1 MPMRKGRAVKANLKF
16 MRPFALSAVSL
27 VAICLGVAGLYSLT
41 TVAAPPD
48 SKGGLNPTSSSK
60 SAATVN
66 ESSAPSKAVA
76 TLAGGCFWCT
86 EAVFERMIGVEDVV
100 SGYTGGQ
107 VPNPNYQMVLTGQ
120 TGHAEAIQ
128 IHYDPSKTSYEEILE
143 VFFGTHDPTT
153 LNRQGADVG
162 TQYRSAV
169 FYQDEQQKELA
180 EAYIKQLNESPEF
193 RRRPIVTTLEPL
205 KEFYPA
211 EEYHQDYF
219 RKNPTAGYCQMV
231 VRAKVNKFQRSF
243 QDKVKK
249 D

>member
-1 MPMRKGRAVKANLKF
+1 V
-16 MRPFALSAVSL
+16 
-27 VAICLGVAGLYSLT
+27 
-41 TVAAPPD
+41 
-48 SKGGLNPTSSSK
+48 
-60 SAATVN
+60 
-66 ESSAPSKAVA
+66 

-128 IHYDPSKTSYEEILE
+128 IHYDPTKTSYEEILE

-162 TQYRSAV
+162 TQYRSAI
-169 FYQDEQQKELA
+169 FYQDDQQKEIA

-193 RRRPIVTTLEPL
+193 RRRPVVTTLEPL
-205 KEFYPA
+205 QEFHPA

-219 RKNPTAGYCQMV
+219 RKNPNAGYCQMV

>member
-1 MPMRKGRAVKANLKF
+1 MPMRKGRAVKANSKF
-16 MRPFALSAVSL
+16 IRPLAICS
-27 VAICLGVAGLYSLT
+27 VAWVTICLGAAGLYSLT
-41 TVAAPPD
+41 SSAAPPP
-48 SKGGLNPTSSSK
+48 SAGGLNPTSSSK
-60 SAATVN
+60 SAAPVN
-66 ESSAPSKAVA
+66 ESPASTKAVV

-128 IHYDPSKTSYEEILE
+128 IHYDPTKTSYEEILE

-162 TQYRSAV
+162 TQYRSAI
-169 FYQDEQQKELA
+169 FYQDDQQKEIA

-193 RRRPIVTTLEPL
+193 RRRPVVTTLEPL
-205 KEFYPA
+205 QEFHPA

-219 RKNPTAGYCQMV
+219 RKNPNAGYCQMV